1 MSLTNPNKPV
11 TEARLQEFYHR
22 IKSYLGFTEM
32 SSEDISEVIS
42 PLPSVQPRYHKY
54 STEEH
59 IVGEWID
66 GKTLY
71 EKTVQIPS
79 SAISSH
85 TFTDSDLT
93 NADTKLIVSGYYYTT
108 DTILSLNQCET
119 ETASNTT
126 YYTRIGF
133 RRSDNSLYLYVVGYN
148 NVQGAVVTLQY
159 TKSE

>member
-32 SSEDISEVIS
+32 PSEDMSEVIS

-71 EKTVQIPS
+71 EKVFNCGDNVTDGKTIALNLDNPAFVKIECFAVLGSASMPVPTIDSATNYMSFYYQSSTGNLVFRKAGTSWTQYTVY
-79 SAISSH
+79 AI
-85 TFTDSDLT
+85 
-93 NADTKLIVSGYYYTT
+93 V
-108 DTILSLNQCET
+108 
-119 ETASNTT
+119 
-126 YYTRIGF
+126 
-133 RRSDNSLYLYVVGYN
+133 
-148 NVQGAVVTLQY
+148 QY

>member
-32 SSEDISEVIS
+32 PSEDMDDVIS

-66 GKTLY
+66 GKPIY
-71 EKTVQIPS
+71 EKT
-79 SAISSH
+79 
-85 TFTDSDLT
+85 
-93 NADTKLIVSGYYYTT
+93 IVSNWDSQQTLTTNTWTNLDLSNMPLNIDTLVNSELLFNGPNSKNNYLFNISYSVNSNGINYYTT
-108 DTILSLNQCET
+108 ISYNFVQLRLTI
-119 ETASNTT
+119 
-126 YYTRIGF
+126 
-133 RRSDNSLYLYVVGYN
+133 
-148 NVQGAVVTLQY
+148 QY